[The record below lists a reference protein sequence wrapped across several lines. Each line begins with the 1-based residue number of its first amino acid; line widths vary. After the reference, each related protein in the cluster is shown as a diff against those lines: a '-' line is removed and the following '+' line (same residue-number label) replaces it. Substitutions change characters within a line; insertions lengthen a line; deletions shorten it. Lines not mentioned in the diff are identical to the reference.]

1 MVGGF
6 NLQAMTRSTQQT
18 RFRLANQILDVIR
31 DARMEPGHHLREQ
44 PLADL
49 IGVSRTPIRSALD
62 LLAER
67 GIVETRKNQGFFL
80 RKAFDALHRIEIE
93 VPSTVDEE
101 LYSRLVRDRLAH
113 RVPNLF
119 TQSDIARRYDVD
131 RVAVTRTLSRL
142 AEDGLVIRNH
152 GHGWTFAP
160 TLDSLTSLQASYEFR
175 LTLEPAGFLL
185 PTFKPDHAAIERMR
199 LQHLYLASHPNIASV
214 NSMQLFETD
223 AAFHEMCAEASGNA
237 FFSQAIQSQNR
248 LRRLLEFASYF
259 DSRRVREWCR
269 EHLGIIEAVASGN
282 LPLASTRMH
291 AHLAHALASAQ
302 TAAKQSEAAPV
313 SRTN

>member
-1 MVGGF
+1 M
-6 NLQAMTRSTQQT
+6 ARSTQQT

-80 RKAFDALHRIEIE
+80 RKAFDTLHRIEIE
-93 VPSTVDEE
+93 VPSTAEEE

-113 RVPNLF
+113 RIPNLF
-119 TQSDIARRYDVD
+119 TQTEIARRYDID

-160 TLDSLTSLQASYEFR
+160 TLDSLISLRASYEFR

-214 NSMQLFETD
+214 NNMQLFETD

-248 LRRLLEFASYF
+248 LRRLLEFGTYF

-269 EHLGIIEAVASGN
+269 EHLGIIEAIASGN
-282 LPLASTRMH
+282 LALASTRMRT
-291 AHLAHALASAQ
+291 HLEQALASAQ
-302 TAAKQSEAAPV
+302 TVAKQPEAA
-313 SRTN
+313 SMGQKS

>member
-1 MVGGF
+1 M
-6 NLQAMTRSTQQT
+6 ARSTQQT

-80 RKAFDALHRIEIE
+80 RKAFDTLHRIEIE
-93 VPSTVDEE
+93 IPSTAEEE

-113 RVPNLF
+113 RIPNAF
-119 TQSDIARRYDVD
+119 TQTEIARRYDID

-142 AEDGLVIRNH
+142 AEDGLVIRSH

-160 TLDSLTSLQASYEFR
+160 TLDSLISLRASYEFR

-214 NSMQLFETD
+214 NNMQLFETD

-248 LRRLLEFASYF
+248 LRRLLEFGSYF

-269 EHLGIIEAVASGN
+269 EHLGIIEAIASGN
-282 LPLASTRMH
+282 LALASTRMRT
-291 AHLAHALASAQ
+291 HLEQALASAQ
-302 TAAKQSEAAPV
+302 TVAKQPEAA
-313 SRTN
+313 SASQKS

>member
-1 MVGGF
+1 M
-6 NLQAMTRSTQQT
+6 ARSTQQT

-31 DARMEPGHHLREQ
+31 EARMEPGHHLREQ
-44 PLADL
+44 PLADF

-80 RKAFDALHRIEIE
+80 RQAFDTLHRIEIE
-93 VPSTVDEE
+93 VPSTVEEE
-101 LYSRLVRDRLAH
+101 LYAKLVRERLEN
-113 RVPNLF
+113 RIPNF
-119 TQSDIARRYDVD
+119 VTQAGVVRRYDVD

-142 AEDGLVIRNH
+142 AEDGLIVRNH
-152 GHGWTFAP
+152 GHRWTFAP
-160 TLDSLTSLQASYEFR
+160 TLDSLISLRASYEFR

-185 PTFKPDHAAIERMR
+185 PTFRPDHAAIDRMR

-237 FFSQAIQSQNR
+237 FFAQAIQSQNR
-248 LRRLLEFASYF
+248 LRRLLEFGSYF

-269 EHLGIIEAVASGN
+269 EHLGIIDAITSGN
-282 LPLASTRMH
+282 FTLASTRMRTH
-291 AHLAHALASAQ
+291 LEQALVAAQNAAHSRQ
-302 TAAKQSEAAPV
+302 PV
-313 SRTN
+313 AN

>member
-1 MVGGF
+1 M
-6 NLQAMTRSTQQT
+6 ARSTQQT

-80 RKAFDALHRIEIE
+80 CKAFDALHRIEIE
-93 VPSTVDEE
+93 IPSTAEEE
-101 LYSRLVRDRLAH
+101 LYSKLVRDRLAH

-119 TQSDIARRYDVD
+119 TQSEIARRYDVD
-131 RVAVTRTLSRL
+131 RIAVTRTLSRL
-142 AEDGLVIRNH
+142 TEDGLVIRNH

-160 TLDSLTSLQASYEFR
+160 TLDSLTSLRASYEFR
-175 LTLEPAGFLL
+175 LTLEPAGFVL
-185 PTFKPDHAAIERMR
+185 PTFKPDPAAIERMR

-248 LRRLLEFASYF
+248 LRRLLEFGSYF

-269 EHLGIIEAVASGN
+269 EHLGIIEAVASGDMA
-282 LPLASTRMH
+282 LASSRMR
-291 AHLAHALASAQ
+291 AHLEQALASAQ
-302 TAAKQSEAAPV
+302 IAAKQSEAALA
-313 SRTN
+313 SQAN

>member
-1 MVGGF
+1 M
-6 NLQAMTRSTQQT
+6 ARSTQQT

-80 RKAFDALHRIEIE
+80 RKAFDTLHRIEIE
-93 VPSTVDEE
+93 VPSTAEEE

-113 RVPNLF
+113 RIPNSF
-119 TQSDIARRYDVD
+119 TQTEIARRYDID
-131 RVAVTRTLSRL
+131 RIAVTRTLSRL

-160 TLDSLTSLQASYEFR
+160 TLDSLISLRASYEFR

-214 NSMQLFETD
+214 NNIQLFETD

-237 FFSQAIQSQNR
+237 FFSQAVQSQNR
-248 LRRLLEFASYF
+248 LRRLLEFGSYF

-269 EHLGIIEAVASGN
+269 EHLGIIEAIASGN
-282 LPLASTRMH
+282 LALASTRMRV
-291 AHLAHALASAQ
+291 HLEQALASAQ
-302 TAAKQSEAAPV
+302 TVAKPPEAA
-313 SRTN
+313 SMGQRS

>member
-1 MVGGF
+1 M
-6 NLQAMTRSTQQT
+6 ARSTQQT

-80 RKAFDALHRIEIE
+80 RKAFDTLHRIEIE
-93 VPSTVDEE
+93 VPSTAEEE

-113 RVPNLF
+113 RIPNPF
-119 TQSDIARRYDVD
+119 TQTEIARRYDVD
-131 RVAVTRTLSRL
+131 RIAVMRTLSRL

-160 TLDSLTSLQASYEFR
+160 TLDSLISLRASYEFR

-185 PTFKPDHAAIERMR
+185 PSFKPDHAAIERMR

-214 NSMQLFETD
+214 NNIQLFETD

-237 FFSQAIQSQNR
+237 FFSQAVQSQNR
-248 LRRLLEFASYF
+248 LRRLLEFGSYF

-269 EHLGIIEAVASGN
+269 EHLGIIEAIASGN
-282 LPLASTRMH
+282 LALASTRMR
-291 AHLAHALASAQ
+291 AHLEQALASAQ
-302 TAAKQSEAAPV
+302 TVAKQPEAA
-313 SRTN
+313 SIGQRS